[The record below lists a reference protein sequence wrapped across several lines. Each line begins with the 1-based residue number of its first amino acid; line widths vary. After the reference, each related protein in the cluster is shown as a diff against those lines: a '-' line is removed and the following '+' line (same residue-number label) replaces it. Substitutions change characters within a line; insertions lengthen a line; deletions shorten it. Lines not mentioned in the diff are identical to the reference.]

1 MSRFLVNNFCKY
13 CSKFEQNPSGLFQQL
28 LQQSSY
34 DNFYILMVVLYY
46 GITFLARINRNEI
59 RANLFDLKDI
69 EEAAWLGGQG
79 VRFEIWISQ
88 IQVPL

>member
-1 MSRFLVNNFCKY
+1 
-13 CSKFEQNPSGLFQQL
+13 
-28 LQQSSY
+28 
-34 DNFYILMVVLYY
+34 MVVLYY

-69 EEAAWLGGQG
+69 EEAVWLGGQG